1 MRVEIAHFGRVR
13 RASSTSPWR
22 GLRRVISAANTELS
36 PPFRTPAAASLFARP
51 GGRRASKRALFY
63 LIPLVERHVGDLCPH
78 V

>member
-36 PPFRTPAAASLFARP
+36 PPFQGAGCGVVICSARRSP
-51 GGRRASKRALFY
+51 R
-63 LIPLVERHVGDLCPH
+63 E
-78 V
+78 